1 MRQSHEIDEFYSLAK
16 FFDNEEFSIRWNA
29 L

>member
-1 MRQSHEIDEFYSLAK
+1 MRHSHEIDEFYSLAK
-16 FFDNEEFSIRWNA
+16 FFDDEEFSIRSNA